1 MPRQAPYMQFSS
13 ASSSRLRIYGNN
25 EYLRYLSSL
34 HDAQKLSNYL
44 LYSLASF
51 SQDAECRLVAM
62 MSEHSVM
69 GFGRKA
75 KIPVVQ
81 ETTMDTDGIGGD
93 DIVTPPGK

>member
-1 MPRQAPYMQFSS
+1 
-13 ASSSRLRIYGNN
+13 
-25 EYLRYLSSL
+25 
-34 HDAQKLSNYL
+34 
-44 LYSLASF
+44 
-51 SQDAECRLVAM
+51 M

-75 KIPVVQ
+75 NIPVVQ

>member
-1 MPRQAPYMQFSS
+1 MNISDISPLFTT
-13 ASSSRLRIYGNN
+13 LR
-25 EYLRYLSSL
+25 RYS
-34 HDAQKLSNYL
+34 Y
-44 LYSLASF
+44 LYSLSF

>member
-1 MPRQAPYMQFSS
+1 
-13 ASSSRLRIYGNN
+13 
-25 EYLRYLSSL
+25 
-34 HDAQKLSNYL
+34 
-44 LYSLASF
+44 
-51 SQDAECRLVAM
+51 M

-93 DIVTPPGK
+93 DIVTPPGE

>member
-1 MPRQAPYMQFSS
+1 
-13 ASSSRLRIYGNN
+13 
-25 EYLRYLSSL
+25 
-34 HDAQKLSNYL
+34 
-44 LYSLASF
+44 
-51 SQDAECRLVAM
+51 

-93 DIVTPPGK
+93 DIVTPPGKYRDRLKGRHQVA

>member
-1 MPRQAPYMQFSS
+1 MNISDISP
-13 ASSSRLRIYGNN
+13 
-25 EYLRYLSSL
+25 L
-34 HDAQKLSNYL
+34 HLFLTRRNYL
-44 LYSLASF
+44 FSF

>member
-1 MPRQAPYMQFSS
+1 MLARATDSENTAPEEWQV
-13 ASSSRLRIYGNN
+13 GN
-25 EYLRYLSSL
+25 LSS
-34 HDAQKLSNYL
+34 
-44 LYSLASF
+44 F
-51 SQDAECRLVAM
+51 QDAECRLVMM

-75 KIPVVQ
+75 KIPIVQ

>member
-1 MPRQAPYMQFSS
+1 MA
-13 ASSSRLRIYGNN
+13 L
-25 EYLRYLSSL
+25 
-34 HDAQKLSNYL
+34 
-44 LYSLASF
+44 
-51 SQDAECRLVAM
+51 

>member
-1 MPRQAPYMQFSS
+1 MKRAPSGIGIGIGVARV
-13 ASSSRLRIYGNN
+13 ASCDICSTENSITIYI
-25 EYLRYLSSL
+25 
-34 HDAQKLSNYL
+34 
-44 LYSLASF
+44 SF
-51 SQDAECRLVAM
+51 QDAECRLVAL